1 MNFHYS
7 LIKCRNTSN
16 SRNSTFQD
24 MPLKKTRYNPFFK
37 KENNPRN
44 PSTSRNNQ
52 ILYSYLDLS
61 PQPPL
66 R

>member
-24 MPLKKTRYNPFFK
+24 MLLKKLDTTHFSKRK
-37 KENNPRN
+37 TIHET
-44 PSTSRNNQ
+44 STSRNNQ
-52 ILYSYLDLS
+52 ILYSYLDLA